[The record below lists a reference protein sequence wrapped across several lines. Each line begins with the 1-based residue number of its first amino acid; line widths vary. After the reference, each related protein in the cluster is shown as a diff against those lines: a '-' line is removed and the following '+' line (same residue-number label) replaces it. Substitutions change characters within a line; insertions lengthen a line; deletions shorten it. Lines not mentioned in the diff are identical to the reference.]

1 MIRFWRTKKV
11 VRPEA
16 LQEVVDLLFPEIA
29 VETSPEGVVFHVD
42 RSVDSNLQAALIDL
56 AEGNNDKVTRDTI
69 EDCLNRLSK
78 ARGLLEA
85 HSSIDRK
92 ARYVLVDTITGTREV
107 G

>member
-11 VRPEA
+11 VRPEV
-16 LQEVVDLLFPEIA
+16 LQEVVDLLFPDIV
-29 VETSPEGVVFHVD
+29 VERMPDGTVFHVD
-42 RSVDSNLQAALIDL
+42 RSVDANLQAALVDL
-56 AEGNNDKVTRDTI
+56 AEGNNDKVTRDSV

-78 ARGLLEA
+78 ARALLEA

-92 ARYVLVDTITGTREV
+92 ARYVLVDTISGTKEV